1 VEKWSVGLVV
11 LLVRHSCTFLVSN
24 AYARVTCVTHPL
36 RAPFHFAHI
45 THSRARNVLSIIVV
59 ITMAE
64 VLTRAGAAA
73 RVNLLLTQASTLAN
87 MVSSEIQPPLH
98 QESNSVEPQ
107 SDSCSTSIDDT
118 KSSSTKKR
126 ALDNDGSDDGS
137 TNEPSS
143 KRRRVPAVEEK
154 LSLELIT
161 GGELKE
167 YA

>member
-1 VEKWSVGLVV
+1 
-11 LLVRHSCTFLVSN
+11 
-24 AYARVTCVTHPL
+24 
-36 RAPFHFAHI
+36 
-45 THSRARNVLSIIVV
+45 
-59 ITMAE
+59 MAE